1 MSILTEVELLRRIPL
16 FSNIDTSRLKLLAFT
31 SERLTFE
38 DGAIL
43 FREGDRGD
51 SAYLI
56 LAGKVD
62 ISVGSPNGDVL
73 VASVGANNIV
83 GEMSLLCEIPRSAT
97 VTAAEPLDTLR
108 IKKDQFFG
116 LLRGVRRPY
125 GSKSPR
131 DRHPLVSSMA
141 RPAGSAGAKTV
152 HGVIGHAHSD
162 ILLTSYSCRP

>member
-16 FSNIDTSRLKLLAFT
+16 FANIDTSRLKLLAFT

-38 DGAIL
+38 NGAVL

-56 LAGKVD
+56 LTGKVD
-62 ISVGSPNGDVL
+62 ISVGSPNGDVV
-73 VASVGANNIV
+73 VAHLGANNIV
-83 GEMSLLCEIPRSAT
+83 GEMSLLCETPRTAT

-116 LLRGVRRPY
+116 LLRDLPQMTLEIMRELAMRLNNVNKELSTAHAKLR
-125 GSKSPR
+125 
-131 DRHPLVSSMA
+131 A
-141 RPAGSAGAKTV
+141 AG
-152 HGVIGHAHSD
+152 
-162 ILLTSYSCRP
+162 LE

>member
-38 DGAIL
+38 NGAIL

-116 LLRGVRRPY
+116 LLRDLPQMTLEIMRELALRLNNVNRELSAAHAKLR
-125 GSKSPR
+125 
-131 DRHPLVSSMA
+131 A
-141 RPAGSAGAKTV
+141 AG
-152 HGVIGHAHSD
+152 
-162 ILLTSYSCRP
+162 LE

>member
-16 FSNIDTSRLKLLAFT
+16 FANIDTSRLKLLAFT

-38 DGAIL
+38 DGAVL

-56 LAGKVD
+56 LTGKVD
-62 ISVGSPNGDVL
+62 ISVGSPNGDVV
-73 VASVGANNIV
+73 VASLGANNIV
-83 GEMSLLCEIPRSAT
+83 GEMSLLCETPRTAT

-116 LLRGVRRPY
+116 LLRDLPQMTLEIMRELAQRLNNVNKELSTAHAKLR
-125 GSKSPR
+125 
-131 DRHPLVSSMA
+131 A
-141 RPAGSAGAKTV
+141 AG
-152 HGVIGHAHSD
+152 
-162 ILLTSYSCRP
+162 LE

>member
-38 DGAIL
+38 NGAIL

-116 LLRGVRRPY
+116 LLRDLPQMTLEIMRELALRLNNVNKELSTAHAKLR
-125 GSKSPR
+125 
-131 DRHPLVSSMA
+131 A
-141 RPAGSAGAKTV
+141 AG
-152 HGVIGHAHSD
+152 
-162 ILLTSYSCRP
+162 LE

>member
-56 LAGKVD
+56 LTGKVD
-62 ISVGSPNGDVL
+62 ISVGSPNGDVV
-73 VASVGANNIV
+73 VASLGANNIV
-83 GEMSLLCEIPRSAT
+83 GEMSLLCETPRTAT

-116 LLRGVRRPY
+116 LLRDLPQMTLEIMRELAVRLNNVNREL
-125 GSKSPR
+125 STAHAKLR
-131 DRHPLVSSMA
+131 A
-141 RPAGSAGAKTV
+141 AG
-152 HGVIGHAHSD
+152 
-162 ILLTSYSCRP
+162 LE

>member
-38 DGAIL
+38 NGAIL

-56 LAGKVD
+56 LTGKVD

-108 IKKDQFFG
+108 IKKDQLFG
-116 LLRGVRRPY
+116 LLRDLPQMTLEIMRELALRLNNVNRELSAAHAKLR
-125 GSKSPR
+125 
-131 DRHPLVSSMA
+131 A
-141 RPAGSAGAKTV
+141 AG
-152 HGVIGHAHSD
+152 
-162 ILLTSYSCRP
+162 LE

>member
-38 DGAIL
+38 NGAIL

-56 LAGKVD
+56 LTGKVA
-62 ISVGSPNGDVL
+62 ISVGSPNGDVV
-73 VASVGANNIV
+73 VASLGANNIV
-83 GEMSLLCEIPRSAT
+83 GEMSLLCEMPRTAT

-116 LLRGVRRPY
+116 LLRDLPQMTLEIMRELAVRLNNVNKELSAAHAKLR
-125 GSKSPR
+125 
-131 DRHPLVSSMA
+131 A
-141 RPAGSAGAKTV
+141 AG
-152 HGVIGHAHSD
+152 
-162 ILLTSYSCRP
+162 LE

>member
-38 DGAIL
+38 NGAIL

-56 LAGKVD
+56 LTGKVD

-116 LLRGVRRPY
+116 LLRDLPQMTLEIMRELALRLNNVNKELSTAHAKLR
-125 GSKSPR
+125 
-131 DRHPLVSSMA
+131 A
-141 RPAGSAGAKTV
+141 AG
-152 HGVIGHAHSD
+152 
-162 ILLTSYSCRP
+162 LE